1 MRERPPDES
10 TGGEGGASGSA
21 GASRF
26 PDEDVGGR
34 PSGSRAPPARPP
46 GDGGGDD
53 DEAAPGWFPSW
64 GALYATVIV
73 YTAALT
79 FLLWVFSVT
88 LDYGA
93 P

>member
-1 MRERPPDES
+1 MTERPPDEP
-10 TGGEGGASGSA
+10 GGRRASGEA
-21 GASRF
+21 QPSR
-26 PDEDVGGR
+26 
-34 PSGSRAPPARPP
+34 PPADPP
-46 GDGGGDD
+46 RNGGDD
-53 DEAAPGWFPSW
+53 DDEGVPGWFPSW